1 MKDEVCIT
9 PSSLMNAHLQSEHK
23 QKKMNRS
30 GITKNKGAKRQD
42 KARFVFFPQ
51 LAVRQ

>member
-1 MKDEVCIT
+1 MHYSTFTNECSFTVGT
-9 PSSLMNAHLQSEHK
+9 QT
-23 QKKMNRS
+23 KKMSRS
-30 GITKNKGAKRQD
+30 GLTKNKGAKRQD